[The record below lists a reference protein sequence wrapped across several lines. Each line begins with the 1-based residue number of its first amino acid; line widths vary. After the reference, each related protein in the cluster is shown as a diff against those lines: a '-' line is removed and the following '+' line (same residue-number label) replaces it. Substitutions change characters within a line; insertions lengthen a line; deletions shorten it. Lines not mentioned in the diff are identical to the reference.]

1 MTKNIVLYTFK
12 LPLLQILCG
21 LLLLAPKQG
30 ISQGDSGLPFNEVKV
45 SMSYIP
51 SLANKG
57 DLLGIYRYTD
67 DHDENERLDC
77 GCWVKQTSQ
86 GEANAREYS
95 MAHIGG
101 NFWYLYRDNSRCSPN
116 AISGLMGATAPDD
129 PCNPIV
135 IPKIDPYGPLQV
147 ALPDGTTLYVHPET
161 QAAGIYWGPNDNDIP
176 NLDNE
181 KTPHAAIQDFDGK
194 NNTKAILTALGDF
207 NGPAKVCDDLVAF
220 GYDDWYLPALGELNA
235 IYAQLIKPQER
246 YGFVSNDQYGYYW
259 SSTEKDASYVWRKS
273 FRRGNH
279 SPGKKEGNTEVFA
292 CRCVRK

>member
-1 MTKNIVLYTFK
+1 MTKNISFYTFK
-12 LPLLQILCG
+12 LPLLQFLCG
-21 LLLLAPKQG
+21 FLFLTPKQG
-30 ISQGDSGLPFNEVKV
+30 VSQGDSGLPFNQVKV

-67 DHDENERLDC
+67 DHDENENLDC

-116 AISGLMGATAPDD
+116 AISGLMGSTAAND

-147 ALPDGTTLYVHPET
+147 TLPDGTTLYVHPET
-161 QAAGIYWGPNDNDIP
+161 QATGIPWCLDCTDIP
-176 NLDNE
+176 ALANRPGRGAASADLDGEENTSQIVAE
-181 KTPHAAIQDFDGK
+181 LGEGNYAAKIC
-194 NNTKAILTALGDF
+194 A
-207 NGPAKVCDDLVAF
+207 DLMAF
-220 GYDDWYLPALGELNA
+220 GYNDWYLPALGELKA
-235 IYAQLIKPQER
+235 IDEQLGNGGALDNFNTAN
-246 YGFVSNDQYGYYW
+246 YFW
-259 SSTEKDASYVWRKS
+259 SSTEQDGVRAWRESFARNIQASAIKTSRS
-273 FRRGNH
+273 
-279 SPGKKEGNTEVFA
+279 FA